1 MKINELKGGVGN
13 VEIEATVVD
22 KQPTR
27 TVVTKYGKQL
37 TVSSATIKDDTGSIT
52 LSLWEKDADAIDVG
66 DKIKVTNGYVS
77 EYKGNPQLSAGKYG
91 KIEVVE
97 KGDGSASASSSG
109 SEENFESGQEEF

>member
-91 KIEVVE
+91 KIEVIE
-97 KGDGSASASSSG
+97 KGEGGAASG
-109 SEENFESGQEEF
+109 SSEPEGNFGSDSEEF

>member
-91 KIEVVE
+91 KIEVIE
-97 KGDGSASASSSG
+97 KGEGGSSG
-109 SEENFESGQEEF
+109 SSEPEENFGSDSEEF

>member
-91 KIEVVE
+91 KIEVIE
-97 KGDGSASASSSG
+97 KGEGGASG
-109 SEENFESGQEEF
+109 SSEPEENFSSDSEEF

>member
-91 KIEVVE
+91 KIEVIE
-97 KGDGSASASSSG
+97 KGEGGSSG
-109 SEENFESGQEEF
+109 NSEPEENFGSDSEEF